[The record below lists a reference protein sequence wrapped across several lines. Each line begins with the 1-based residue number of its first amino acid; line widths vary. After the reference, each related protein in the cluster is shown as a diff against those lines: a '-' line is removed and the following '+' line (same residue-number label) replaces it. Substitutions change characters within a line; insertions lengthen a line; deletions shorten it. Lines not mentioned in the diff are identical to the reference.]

1 MHSQRFAGKKT
12 RSNKVVTL
20 CFLKKTDKVQD
31 LCRKMIHSLSSTT
44 RWRTGYETNTVTV
57 ALWLIQNERKSSK
70 GNALFPIWALSVSH
84 GINSHTLY
92 AVLQQIPVQNSGQNY
107 TIALSPWTK
116 LLNFFVGVPFVLQ
129 PPPPPPPPPH
139 LTPFPVDLPVLM
151 RTCCTCAC
159 LRVLNACVCVCA
171 MM

>member
-1 MHSQRFAGKKT
+1 
-12 RSNKVVTL
+12 
-20 CFLKKTDKVQD
+20 
-31 LCRKMIHSLSSTT
+31 MIYSISSTT

-92 AVLQQIPVQNSGQNY
+92 AVLQQIPVQNSSQNY

-116 LLNFFVGVPFVLQ
+116 LLNFFVGVPVVLQ
-129 PPPPPPPPPH
+129 PPPPPPPHPISGW
-139 LTPFPVDLPVLM
+139 LACIDAYLLL
-151 RTCCTCAC
+151 CAC
-159 LRVLNACVCVCA
+159 LRVLNTCVCVCVLRSKW
-171 MM
+171 MCIFVKFLFHFVVCCYYSCLCIRLGLLKYFDR

>member
-1 MHSQRFAGKKT
+1 
-12 RSNKVVTL
+12 
-20 CFLKKTDKVQD
+20 
-31 LCRKMIHSLSSTT
+31 MIYSISSTT

-92 AVLQQIPVQNSGQNY
+92 AVLQQIPVQNSSQNY

-116 LLNFFVGVPFVLQ
+116 LLNFFVGVPVVLQ
-129 PPPPPPPPPH
+129 PPPPPH

-151 RTCCTCAC
+151 RTCCSVPVCVC
-159 LRVLNACVCVCA
+159 WIHVCVCVCYEVSECVFLLNFYFIL
-171 MM
+171 

>member
-1 MHSQRFAGKKT
+1 
-12 RSNKVVTL
+12 
-20 CFLKKTDKVQD
+20 
-31 LCRKMIHSLSSTT
+31 MIYSISSTT

-92 AVLQQIPVQNSGQNY
+92 AVLQQIPVQNSSQNY

-116 LLNFFVGVPFVLQ
+116 LLNFFVGVPVVL
-129 PPPPPPPPPH
+129 PPPPPPPPN

-151 RTCCTCAC
+151 RTCCMCAC
-159 LRVLNACVCVCA
+159 LRVLNTCVCLCVCYEVSECVFLLNFYFIL
-171 MM
+171 